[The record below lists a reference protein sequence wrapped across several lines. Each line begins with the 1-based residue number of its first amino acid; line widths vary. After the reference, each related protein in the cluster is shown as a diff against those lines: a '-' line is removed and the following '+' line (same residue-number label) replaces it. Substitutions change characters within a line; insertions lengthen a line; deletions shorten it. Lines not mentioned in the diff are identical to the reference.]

1 MREYAFNGLAGC
13 VVQQR
18 SRATKLL
25 VSLYRAD
32 QAQMDAT
39 AGLWATVCEEHG
51 SILNH
56 STLGLARSHLSD
68 PRGWCATCA
77 PQADEETP

>member
-1 MREYAFNGLAGC
+1 MREYGFNGLAGC

-25 VSLYRAD
+25 VGLYRAD

-39 AGLWATVCEEHG
+39 AGAWATVCEEHG

-56 STLGLARSHLSD
+56 STIALARAHLVD
-68 PRGWCATCA
+68 PRGWCSTCA
-77 PQADEETP
+77 PQAEQEAP